1 MLLSLPQIKHL
12 KALAHHRKPVV
23 TVGTAGLTEPVLAE
37 IRIALKAHELV
48 KIKLP
53 AIERSERGAM
63 LAQICR
69 ATEAEPVQHIGRMG
83 VIYRRAEKPK
93 IQLPA

>member
-1 MLLSLPQIKHL
+1 MSLTVHQIKYL

-23 TVGTAGLTEPVLAE
+23 TVGAAGVTDAVLAE
-37 IRIALKAHELV
+37 IRIALNAHELV

-53 AIERSERGAM
+53 AIERGERDI
-63 LAQICR
+63 LFERICR
-69 ATEAEPVQHIGRMG
+69 DTQAEPVQRIGRAG

>member
-1 MLLSLPQIKHL
+1 MSLTLPQIKHL

-23 TVGTAGLTEPVLAE
+23 TVGAAGITDPVLAE
-37 IRIALKAHELV
+37 IRIALAAHELV

-53 AIERSERGAM
+53 AAERGARDTM
-63 LAQICR
+63 LAHICR
-69 ATEAEPVQHIGRMG
+69 DTEAEPVQHIGRMG
-83 VIYRRAEKPK
+83 VIYRRADKAK

>member
-1 MLLSLPQIKHL
+1 MSLTIAQIKYL

-23 TVGTAGLTEPVLAE
+23 TVGAAGLTAPVLAE
-37 IRIALKAHELV
+37 VRIALKAHELV

-53 AIERSERGAM
+53 ALERGERDAM
-63 LAQICR
+63 LGQICR
-69 ATEAEPVQHIGRMG
+69 DTEAEPVQHIGRMG

>member
-1 MLLSLPQIKHL
+1 MSLTLPQIKHL

-23 TVGTAGLTEPVLAE
+23 MVGTAGVTEPVLAE
-37 IRIALKAHELV
+37 IRIALQAHELV
-48 KIKLP
+48 KVKLP
-53 AIERSERGAM
+53 AVERAERDAM
-63 LAQICR
+63 LGQICR

>member
-1 MLLSLPQIKHL
+1 MSLTVPQIKHL

-23 TVGTAGLTEPVLAE
+23 TVGAAGVTDPVLAE
-37 IRIALKAHELV
+37 IRLALKAHELV

-53 AIERSERGAM
+53 ALERGERDSL
-63 LAQICR
+63 LARICR
-69 ATEAEPVQHIGRMG
+69 DTQAESVQHIGRMG
-83 VIYRRAEKPK
+83 VIYRRADKPR

>member
-1 MLLSLPQIKHL
+1 MSLTQTQIRYL

-23 TVGTAGLTEPVLAE
+23 TVGNAGLSPAVLRE
-37 IRIALKAHELV
+37 IQIALMAHELL

-53 AIERSERGAM
+53 AVERDDRQS
-63 LAQICR
+63 LFAQICHD
-69 ATEAEPVQHIGRMG
+69 ADAEPVQHIGRMAI
-83 VIYRRAEKPK
+83 IYRRAEKPK

>member
-1 MLLSLPQIKHL
+1 MSLTIQQIKHL

-23 TVGTAGLTEPVLAE
+23 TVGAAGVTEPVLAE
-37 IRIALKAHELV
+37 VRIALKAHELV

-53 AIERSERGAM
+53 AVERGARDAM

-69 ATEAEPVQHIGRMG
+69 DTEAEPVQHIGRMG